1 MATPTSL
8 PATFVAGAILTA
20 DQQNNLRGGFR
31 VLQVIAATPVT
42 SVVGS
47 SSINYGDVGLTATIT
62 PQANTNKVLVVTM
75 NACGKTAGNASNGVF
90 LQLLRGAT
98 VISTY
103 SFGLFTGTAIV
114 NVGSLD
120 MTVLDSPATTS
131 ATTYKVQMKNNV
143 AAAQVEYASNSTPCQ
158 MFLLEISA

>member
-20 DQQNNLRGGFR
+20 AQQNDLRGGFR
-31 VLQVIAATPVT
+31 VLQLIAATPVT
-42 SVVGS
+42 SVVTS
-47 SSINYGDVGLTATIT
+47 ATTTYADTGLTATIT
-62 PQANTNKVLVVTM
+62 PQAVTNKVLVVTM
-75 NACGKTAGNASNGVF
+75 NACGKTAGSANNGMF
-90 LQLLRGAT
+90 LQLLRGAS

-131 ATTYKVQMKNNV
+131 ATTYKMQFKNNV
-143 AAAQVEYASNSTPCQ
+143 AVSQVEYASNSTPCQ

>member
-1 MATPTSL
+1 MPTPTALPSEFTANTVL
-8 PATFVAGAILTA
+8 PAASL
-20 DQQNNLRGGFR
+20 NLLRGGFR
-31 VLQVIAATPVT
+31 VLQVVAATPVT

-47 SSINYGDVGLTATIT
+47 SLTTYGDVGLTATIT
-62 PQANTNKVLVVTM
+62 PQANTNKVLVITM
-75 NACGKTAGNASNGVF
+75 NACAKTAGNANNGVF

-103 SFGLFTGTAIV
+103 SFGLFTGTAVIQ
-114 NVGSLD
+114 VGSLD

-131 ATTYKVQMKNNV
+131 ATTYKMQMKNNV